1 MIGRKVVVEV
11 NEWNESKVKNSIF
24 LGFLDS
30 RAFQRT
36 SKAIVIGFNSVEILI
51 NTLRSQNITLESSLL
66 KNC

>member
-36 SKAIVIGFNSVEILI
+36 SKDIVIGFNSVEILI

>member
-36 SKAIVIGFNSVEILI
+36 SKAIVIGFNSVEII